1 MSNQLFKISLYT
13 MKHIRCE
20 YEIAITG
27 SCPLRV
33 ASFEY
38 RFYCMADICFGCNI
52 AVCNGRFVIFIR
64 NQFTHN
70 WQLCKNVCFVDVY
83 VYD

>member
-1 MSNQLFKISLYT
+1 

-64 NQFTHN
+64 NQSRTTDNCVKMSVLLMYTFMI
-70 WQLCKNVCFVDVY
+70 DMY
-83 VYD
+83 